1 MGYQGPKEFFKT
13 LIKTYKLTFD
23 HSEGT
28 IELPYQIKAA
38 SATLTRSDS
47 GNIITTYGAT
57 GAVEITLPT
66 NVFKGWWCL
75 IVNAVDQNL
84 KVTAGTAD
92 TLITHNNAG
101 ADSVDFDQ
109 SSNKIGQAVL
119 VISDGNAYHALQLT
133 AGTFGVNDA

>member
-1 MGYQGPKEFFKT
+1 MGWQGAKENFKT
-13 LIKTYKLTFD
+13 LINAYKLTFD
-23 HSEGT
+23 HSNGT
-28 IELPYQIKAA
+28 IELPYTVKAA

-47 GNIITTYGAT
+47 GNVITTYGAT
-57 GAVEITLPT
+57 AAVTITLPT
-66 NVFKGWWCL
+66 PVFKGWWCL

-84 KVTAGTAD
+84 TVTAGTAD

-109 SSNKIGQAVL
+109 TNNKIGQAVL
-119 VISDGNAYHALQLT
+119 VISDGNAYHALQVT